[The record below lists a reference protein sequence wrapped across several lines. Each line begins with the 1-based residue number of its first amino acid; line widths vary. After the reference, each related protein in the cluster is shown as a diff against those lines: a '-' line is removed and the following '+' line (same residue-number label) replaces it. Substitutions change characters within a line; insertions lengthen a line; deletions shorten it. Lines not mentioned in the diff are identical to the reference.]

1 MAFDFISRLRKSK
14 PKKKKKSLGKKV
26 ASDAKS
32 AIQKRRA
39 IEKALLR
46 DL

>member
-1 MAFDFISRLRKSK
+1 MPFDFVSLLKKSK

-26 ASDAKS
+26 ATEAKS
-32 AIQKRRA
+32 AMQKRRD